1 MERHAVNEQVATL
14 RKELTEAR
22 ENLALIL
29 ERKAEYVLRRD
40 IPLQLIKEERRLTRR
55 IRGLEDE
62 IDQARP
68 ITLLRQATKLLTE
81 RVARAADGMPWKG
94 LKQRLLT
101 QASKIPMERHLDVA
115 ALERAAD
122 DMARL
127 NSETAVL
134 LEALRIR
141 GNPGQLEAVE
151 QHAALIAGHM
161 LAIYRLA
168 PGEAPELDR
177 LASTLSEP
185 GDREDSD
192 G

>member
-81 RVARAADGMPWKG
+81 RVARAVDGMPWKG

>member
-1 MERHAVNEQVATL
+1 METL
-14 RKELTEAR
+14 RKQLAEAR

-29 ERKAEYVLRRD
+29 QRKAEYVLRTD
-40 IPLQLIKEERRLTRR
+40 VPLQLIKEERRLTRLVR
-55 IRGLEDE
+55 DLEDE
-62 IDQARP
+62 VDQARP

-81 RVARAADGMPWKG
+81 RVARAVDGMPWKR

-122 DMARL
+122 DMACL
-127 NSETAVL
+127 NTDLAVL
-134 LEALRIR
+134 LEALHIS

-151 QHAALIAGHM
+151 QHAAIIAGHM

-177 LASTLSEP
+177 LASRVSGS
-185 GDREDSD
+185 GDQGDSD